1 MKTDQSI
8 IYANS
13 LKRQF
18 AQLDQALEVENIDK
32 AQALQ
37 EMLEKRLAN
46 FKKRGYI
53 TGELANYF
61 DERLQNAIEQIEK
74 SQENFTLSL
83 MHTNDTHA
91 HLDNIAKKATAIKEV
106 RASKPN
112 ALLIDAGDVLRGLYI
127 SMSLKDKPI

>member
-1 MKTDQSI
+1 M
-8 IYANS
+8 
-13 LKRQF
+13 
-18 AQLDQALEVENIDK
+18 EVENIDK

-46 FKKRGYI
+46 FEKRGYI

-61 DERLQNAIEQIEK
+61 EERLQTAKEQIEK
-74 SQENFTLSL
+74 SDENFTLSL

-112 ALLIDAGDVLRGLYI
+112 ALLVDAGDVSIGDFI
-127 SMSLKDKPI
+127 FQ